1 MTVFEAIIQ
10 ALVQGFTEF
19 LPISSSGHLSLV
31 QHFFGIN
38 GEGAVTFSMILH
50 LGTLVAVF
58 IAFRKTIFLLIE
70 EFFRMLK
77 DIFTGQFKWKTMNP
91 KRRMIMM
98 IIISILPLFGFYLF
112 KDFFK
117 GLAEDSDIVVEG
129 VGFLYTSALLFLSGK
144 GVKNTK
150 MAAGTTVKDALTVG
164 VFQGIALVPGISRSG
179 STICSGLLRGFS
191 REYAVDYSFILGI
204 PVILAGAIS
213 EVMGSDILGASSS
226 VGILP
231 LAVGFVLAALSGLL
245 AIKLIKWLVKS
256 DRFKLFGWYTLAL
269 GIVVIVLGILE
280 KTGTLFITFTM

>member
-38 GEGAVTFSMILH
+38 GEGAVTFSVILH

-58 IAFRKTIFLLIE
+58 IAFRQTIFLLIQ
-70 EFFRMLK
+70 EFFKMVK
-77 DIFTGQFKWKTMNP
+77 DIFTGKFKWKEMNP

-98 IIISILPLFGFYLF
+98 IIISILPLFGFYIF
-112 KDFFK
+112 KDFFTS
-117 GLAEDSDIVVEG
+117 LAEDADIIVEG
-129 VGFLYTSALLFLSGK
+129 VGFLYTSALLFLSAK

-204 PVILAGAIS
+204 PVILAGALS
-213 EVMGSDILGASSS
+213 EIMGSDLLTASSS
-226 VGILP
+226 VEILP

-269 GIVVIVLGILE
+269 GIVVITLGILE
-280 KTGTLFITFTM
+280 KFGVLFITFSM